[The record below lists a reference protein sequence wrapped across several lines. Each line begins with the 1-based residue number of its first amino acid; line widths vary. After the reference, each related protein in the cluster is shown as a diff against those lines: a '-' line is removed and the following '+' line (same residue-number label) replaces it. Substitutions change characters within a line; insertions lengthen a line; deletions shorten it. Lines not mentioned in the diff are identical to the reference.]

1 MSKNHFLP
9 QNSKTKSSI
18 TINKENSGNVLEK
31 KDFNKSKVKNVM
43 KEMLRKSEASLSQG
57 QLLNSSINSEKNK
70 NKNSSINNPFLQPN
84 TNIKN
89 VESIPKPKFNSTL
102 EIHNNKVSELEE
114 LFSRTSEVL
123 DKQNLYLKILQEE
136 NSDSEKLIQ
145 FFKDQ
150 IEEEKRKYEEMEA
163 EEKKAKYREENL
175 IEQARSEL
183 SENMSKIQ
191 SIKEECFSLESE
203 VTDKEYKFA
212 SMKQRSEEM
221 TRKIDYVTIELEDK
235 IKLKQ
240 FKENEF
246 LTKDKI
252 LEETRERVVDV
263 NRINTEYIDYLR
275 LIHNDLQESKGN
287 IRVFCRV
294 RPSLPKEEKEN
305 SQNYIEFPNYNTIIL
320 NGPVTKSNVGKNK
333 EIQNKEIY
341 KFDRVFKP
349 EDSQSE
355 VFKEIS
361 QLVQSALDGYNVC
374 IFAYGQTGSGKTY
387 TMEGDDHDKRGIIPR
402 SIEQIFEFKSTLES
416 LGWTFQVDASCVEI
430 YNDQVRDLLMNG
442 NNIISQTNNKIEKF
456 TVFEVKYVEDLQKI
470 VETAATKRSV
480 AETMCNEKSS
490 RSHCIFQLKIT
501 GKNAKTKQERT
512 GALNL
517 IDLAGSERV
526 SSSKVE
532 GERLKET
539 IAINKSL
546 TCLKSVITALVNNNH
561 KSNSHIPYRDSILTW
576 ILKEY
581 LGGESKTLM
590 FVNISP
596 LMSNFSESSC
606 SLKFAS
612 DVNSCY
618 LKSAEEK

>member
-1 MSKNHFLP
+1 MTL
-9 QNSKTKSSI
+9 
-18 TINKENSGNVLEK
+18 NKENSASILEK
-31 KDFNKSKVKNVM
+31 KEFNKSKVKNAM
-43 KEMLRKSEASLSQG
+43 KEMLRKSESGHSQG
-57 QLLNSSINSEKNK
+57 QLLNSSINSGK
-70 NKNSSINNPFLQPN
+70 NNPFLQAN
-84 TNIKN
+84 SNIKI
-89 VESIPKPKFNSTL
+89 VETNPKPKFNSTL
-102 EIHNNKVSELEE
+102 ELHNNKVSELEE
-114 LFSRTSEVL
+114 VVHRTSEAL

-145 FFKDQ
+145 FFKEQ
-150 IEEEKRKYEEMEA
+150 IEAEKRKYEEMEA
-163 EEKKAKYREENL
+163 EEKKTKYREENL
-175 IEQARSEL
+175 IEQARREL

-203 VTDKEYKFA
+203 VTDKEYKLA
-212 SMKQRSEEM
+212 SMKQRGEEM
-221 TRKIDYVTIELEDK
+221 SRKIDYVTLELEDK

-246 LTKDKI
+246 STKDKI
-252 LEETRERVVDV
+252 LEETKERVIDV

-275 LIHNDLQESKGN
+275 LVHNDLQESKGN

-294 RPSLPKEEKEN
+294 RPPLPKEEKEN
-305 SQNYIEFPNYNTIIL
+305 TQNYIEFPNFNTIIL
-320 NGPVTKSNVGKNK
+320 NGPVTKSNVGKTK

-341 KFDRVFKP
+341 KFDRVFRP
-349 EDSQSE
+349 EDNQAE

-387 TMEGDDHDKRGIIPR
+387 TMEGEDLDKRGIIPR

-416 LGWTFQVDASCVEI
+416 MGWSFQVDASCVEI

-442 NNIISQTNNKIEKF
+442 NNNIISQTNNKIDKF
-456 TVFEVKYVEDLQKI
+456 TVFEVKYVEDLHKI

-501 GKNAKTKQERT
+501 GKNTKTKQERS